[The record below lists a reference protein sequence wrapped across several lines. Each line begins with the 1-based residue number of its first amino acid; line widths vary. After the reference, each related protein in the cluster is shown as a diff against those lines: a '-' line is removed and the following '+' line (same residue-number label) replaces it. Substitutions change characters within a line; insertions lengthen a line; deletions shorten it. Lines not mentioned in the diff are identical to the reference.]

1 MDRRDQNPIH
11 VARAPT
17 HPTLLYDAECG
28 FCRRRVRRW
37 RRAIGD
43 RVTFAC
49 YQAAAPAYPEIPR
62 ERLARA
68 VHLIRPDGAVLSGAE
83 AVFEL
88 LALRPALRPL
98 RALYHAFPPFAA
110 ISEWAYALVARHRSL
125 VSRLGRPWRRYRVA
139 ARRHRRSTASK

>member
-1 MDRRDQNPIH
+1 MNRRGQNPIH

-17 HPTLLYDAECG
+17 YPTLLYDADCG
-28 FCRRRVRRW
+28 FCRRQVRRW

-43 RVTFAC
+43 RVTFAS

-68 VHLIRPDGAVLSGAE
+68 VHLIWPDGTVLSGAE

-88 LALRPALRPL
+88 LALRPL
-98 RALYHAFPPFAA
+98 RALYRAFPPFAA

-125 VSRLGRPWRRYRVA
+125 VLRLGRPWRRCRA
-139 ARRHRRSTASK
+139 ASRRLLRSPTLK

>member
-1 MDRRDQNPIH
+1 MGTRDQNPIH

-17 HPTLLYDAECG
+17 HTTLLYDAECG
-28 FCRRRVRRW
+28 FCRRQVRRW

-43 RVTFAC
+43 RATFAS
-49 YQAAAPAYPEIPR
+49 YQAAAPAYPEIPP

-88 LALRPALRPL
+88 LAMRPALRPL
-98 RALYHAFPPFAA
+98 RTLYRALPPFAA

-125 VSRLGRPWRRYRVA
+125 VSRLGRPWRRCRAA
-139 ARRHRRSTASK
+139 ARRLRPSPTLK